1 MAELQ
6 RILYV
11 DDDDDIREV
20 AGMALTAVA
29 GLEVCACASGQEALG
44 RARECVP
51 QLILLDVMMPGMD
64 GPTTLAALREEPDFA
79 DTPVVFLTAKIQPAE
94 VERYRALGAVD
105 VIGKPFDPM
114 TLGEQLRQIWAR
126 LDR

>member
-1 MAELQ
+1 MADLEQ
-6 RILYV
+6 VLYV

-20 AGMALTAVA
+20 AEMALTAVA
-29 GLEVCACASGQEALG
+29 GLKVCACSSGEEALTQA
-44 RARECVP
+44 RACRP

-64 GPTTLAALREEPDFA
+64 GPTTLAALREDPELA

-94 VERYRALGAVD
+94 VERYRSLGAAD

-114 TLGEQLRQIWAR
+114 TLGEQLRGIWAR
-126 LDR
+126 LDS